1 MFSKRHSSSG
11 TENLYDLLIF
21 GRAGSSLLV
30 GFSLVVGN
38 EGCSLV
44 AVLGLLIAVA
54 SFVAEH
60 RL

>member
-11 TENLYDLLIF
+11 TENLYAFIDSWLCQVF
-21 GRAGSSLLV
+21 VAGGLFSSC
-30 GFSLVVGN
+30 GN